1 MKLKK
6 IAKRMST
13 LSLLYR
19 KQEKM
24 LNKLVSDEDVSKSRV
39 GMRKIK
45 RMSSNTS
52 GSSAEAERVRGF
64 RSWWAFWCA
73 LMAISSRSWEI
84 GGVYIIKPKTAW
96 GLKSL
101 VHAPDENRWWG
112 NQENIFLPDSS
123 NVRIH
128 TTQHP
133 PWPAHCLLS
142 LLSSLPGQESV
153 LFQLD
158 FLHLLLNPAKQFF
171 IQQPG
176 KHVFRLWTPP

>member
-1 MKLKK
+1 
-6 IAKRMST
+6 MST

-24 LNKLVSDEDVSKSRV
+24 LNKLVSVEDVLWSIA

-45 RMSSNTS
+45 RMGNNTS
-52 GSSAEAERVRGF
+52 GSSAEAERGQGF
-64 RSWWAFWCA
+64 RSQWAFWCA
-73 LMAISSRSWEI
+73 LVAISSRSWEV
-84 GGVYIIKPKTAW
+84 GGIYIIKPKAAW

-101 VHAPDENRWWG
+101 VHAADENRRGG
-112 NQENIFLPDSS
+112 NQENNFFPDSS

-142 LLSSLPGQESV
+142 LLSSLPGQDSI

-158 FLHLLLNPAKQFF
+158 FLHLLLNPAKQIF

-176 KHVFRLWTPP
+176 KCVFQLWTLP